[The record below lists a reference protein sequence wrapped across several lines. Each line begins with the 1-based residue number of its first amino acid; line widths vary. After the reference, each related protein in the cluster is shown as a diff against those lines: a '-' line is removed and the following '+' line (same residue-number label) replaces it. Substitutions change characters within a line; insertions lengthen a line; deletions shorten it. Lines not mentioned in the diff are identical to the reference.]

1 MGFIVV
7 LFSNN
12 FWCLL
17 LNWPIFLM
25 FTVSKEITV
34 KSLEGSSDIFGSG
47 RTSSSI
53 FGNHRQSSGIVGSLR
68 KSSEII
74 RKCRKMAE
82 NSLIY

>member
-34 KSLEGSSDIFGSG
+34 KSLEGSSDLFV
-47 RTSSSI
+47 
-53 FGNHRQSSGIVGSLR
+53 NLR
-68 KSSEII
+68 KSSTVFGN
-74 RKCRKMAE
+74 RR
-82 NSLIY
+82 